1 MSNRSPLSWRLALV
15 LTVLAPLP
23 AAAEDRHAC
32 AAEAF
37 TTVCRD
43 GAREL
48 RVIQDTTSPSRR
60 FGVAWQAP
68 DAPGDVKTESDGSK
82 HLDGGR
88 ADNVLVRLD
97 TGTIAARLGGE
108 HFGDHARYNHYE
120 VKAVWSPDSRF
131 VALLYQTKWNTDVA
145 AIYRLSAE
153 GSAGRPLDLLPI
165 CRKVGAGREAKLRGK
180 SGRRYEQ
187 VVDVHSVANDGT
199 VSAKCVMQII
209 KEDDDLGFAVR
220 LRLDARGD
228 ALTARLIGA
237 RRCVDD
243 RGPCAE
249 REPHE

>member
-60 FGVAWQAP
+60 HGVAWEAPAAP
-68 DAPGDVKTESDGSK
+68 DDVKTESDGSK

-97 TGTIAARLGGE
+97 TGKVVTKLGGE

-120 VKAVWSPDSRF
+120 VTAVWSPDSRF
-131 VALLYQTKWNTDVA
+131 LALLYQSKWSTDVA
-145 AIYRLSAE
+145 AVYRLPAE
-153 GSAGRPLDLLPI
+153 GAPGKPLDLLPI
-165 CRKVGAGREAKLRGK
+165 CRRVGASREAKLHGK
-180 SGRRYEQ
+180 SGGRYEQ
-187 VVDVHSVANDGT
+187 LVDVHSVANDGT
-199 VSAKCVMQII
+199 VSAKCVMQVI
-209 KEDDDLGFAVR
+209 KEDDDFGFAVR
-220 LRLDARGD
+220 LKLEARGD
-228 ALTARLIGA
+228 ALTARLTAA

-243 RGPCAE
+243 SGPCAD
-249 REPHE
+249 RVPHE